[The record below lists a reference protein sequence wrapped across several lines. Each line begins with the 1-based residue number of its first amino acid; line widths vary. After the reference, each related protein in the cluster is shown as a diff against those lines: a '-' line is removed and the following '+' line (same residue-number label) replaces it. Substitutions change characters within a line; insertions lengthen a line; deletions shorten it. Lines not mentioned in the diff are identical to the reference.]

1 MSPPHHR
8 QHRPDQ
14 PDQPD
19 QPDGP
24 DGPDGPDQ
32 SAENNSSGR
41 SGQHDKRIACLWFP
55 QWPVQRLVAAEPELR
70 QRHLVLFRIDSRQG
84 KRVAAASPLAR
95 QAGVRIDMPLT
106 EARSLLIRAAERF
119 GNPTAGARD
128 RSAPPNRRN
137 NHSAPTPAGPPDSTS
152 PVHPRESQNDCAT
165 QFYVLQHDPAAD
177 HRALKQ
183 LAETLEKFSP
193 VIGIEQDLGQIE
205 GAKKTKPDQHFQP
218 SSILL
223 DVTGLSHLFNGY
235 QSLAAQIS
243 QHCQDHD
250 YFARLAIAD
259 SLGLA
264 WGVAH
269 FSHDCRFD
277 QPQIVPPADPYAPS
291 QLPVAGLRI
300 DAPTC
305 QTLQRLGIETVG
317 QLLAIDRGDLRSR
330 LGDHLLRRIDQL
342 IGTIQEPIIVCKP
355 PPEFTAHQDLPHP
368 TGHHQTIEVVINRL
382 IAQLCSELKS
392 RQLGSLQWK
401 VRMRSPV
408 DRVFNQRADLNPPPQ
423 PGTELQFRV
432 SLFQATATAAHV
444 TPLAAMQLE
453 QSLSRRSDH
462 ELNINQIIVEV
473 SSCVLLVQQ
482 QRQLFDENPRLDR
495 QTLAHLINRLTSRLG
510 NDNVVYPTFR
520 SGAQPE
526 LSFQF
531 RPLVDLYRKRQ
542 KSKTVRTSHV
552 LGRPL
557 RLLTPPIAV
566 SVQRD
571 DTDQREIAFRKPV
584 RIAFDNGVNSTPQPI
599 VRSWGPERIETGWW
613 RGVTVQRDYWRVVT
627 ESGNQ
632 FWVFCD
638 LKQRQW
644 FVHGEF

>member
-1 MSPPHHR
+1 M
-8 QHRPDQ
+8 
-14 PDQPD
+14 
-19 QPDGP
+19 
-24 DGPDGPDQ
+24 
-32 SAENNSSGR
+32 
-41 SGQHDKRIACLWFP
+41 
-55 QWPVQRLVAAEPELR
+55 AAEPELR

-95 QAGVRIDMPLT
+95 RAGVRTDMPLT
-106 EARSLLIRAAERF
+106 EASSLLRRAADRCASKSDSQRHSQHGRPTPTNQPNPSSPSPPSNHPNQSDSPAVHKRDALSHRAAE
-119 GNPTAGARD
+119 
-128 RSAPPNRRN
+128 
-137 NHSAPTPAGPPDSTS
+137 
-152 PVHPRESQNDCAT
+152 
-165 QFYVLQHDPAAD
+165 FYIIQHDPTAD
-177 HRALKQ
+177 RQALKQ

-193 VIGIEQDLGQIE
+193 VIGIEQDLRQID
-205 GAKKTKPDQHFQP
+205 GRKKTKPDPHFQP

-223 DVTGLSHLFNGY
+223 DVTGLSHLFGGY
-235 QSLAAQIS
+235 ESLAAQIS
-243 QHCQDHD
+243 QHCRGHD
-250 YFARLAIAD
+250 YCTRIAIAD
-259 SLGLA
+259 TLGLA

-277 QPQIVPPADPYAPS
+277 QPQIVPSSDTWALS
-291 QLPVAGLRI
+291 RLPVAGLRI
-300 DAPTC
+300 DAVTC
-305 QTLQRLGIETVG
+305 QTLQRLGVETVE

-330 LGDHLLRRIDQL
+330 LGDDLLRRIDQ
-342 IGTIQEPIIVCKP
+342 IAGVIQEPVIVCKP
-355 PPEFTAHQDLPHP
+355 PPEFTANEVLQYP
-368 TGHHQTIEVVINRL
+368 TSHHQTIEVVINRL
-382 IAQLCSELKS
+382 IDQLCTELKS

-401 VRMRSPV
+401 VRLKPASDRSLDCSPSLKCSSSPQLDRNRDPV
-408 DRVFNQRADLNPPPQ
+408 ADSNQPSHST
-423 PGTELQFRV
+423 GELHFCV

-453 QSLSRRSDH
+453 QSLSRRSTF

-557 RLLTPPIAV
+557 RLLTPPIAI

-571 DTDQREIAFRKPV
+571 DADQREIAFRKPV